1 MRLNHL
7 YKMSKQRG
15 YSDSEYFVHN
25 EMLRRDHLLKSNTI
39 DVIRKEDG
47 LDGHE
52 VIMMTGIASTEIE
65 SPTLSANDDWNS
77 RIDMSD
83 KEEATELLNTEEKN
97 GDFNDG
103 KDVKNGNSLDFFHIL
118 TEKQRVTDVINLLT
132 MITLLICEFLSW
144 IFFYINLKEDEK
156 THILLS
162 MVLPTIF
169 NFFFW
174 LLTNWNNKKISS
186 NVFCLMTG
194 LLLFSIPSPLA
205 M

>member
-1 MRLNHL
+1 
-7 YKMSKQRG
+7 
-15 YSDSEYFVHN
+15 
-25 EMLRRDHLLKSNTI
+25 
-39 DVIRKEDG
+39 
-47 LDGHE
+47 
-52 VIMMTGIASTEIE
+52 
-65 SPTLSANDDWNS
+65 
-77 RIDMSD
+77 MSD
-83 KEEATELLNTEEKN
+83 KEEVTELLNTEEKN

-103 KDVKNGNSLDFFHIL
+103 KDVKNGNTLEFFNIL
-118 TEKQRVTDVINLLT
+118 TEQQRFTEVINLLT

-186 NVFCLMTG
+186 NLFCLMTG